1 MVAAGMA
8 PPGAGSARTSAGSTR
23 TSNGS
28 ARTSARTA
36 ARASAGSAG
45 AGGDR
50 VARLWARRRRR
61 RWRTLGAVFLCA
73 GLALLLTAGYDLWG
87 TGLGTARAQAGI
99 RTEIRRHGLR
109 AEPIPGGADGF
120 LAIPRIHLDMA
131 FVEGVDPGALA
142 LGPGH
147 YPGTPMPGQGGNV
160 AIAGHRTTHLA
171 PFWSLDELRPGDRID
186 LRTAEGRFVYRVLW
200 VGVGLPDSSWVLA
213 PTADPSLTLTT
224 CNPRFSAGQRLVVRA
239 IQVLG
244 PVPGGFLDHLRDPPG
259 SWLAPPLDRA
269 AGRVA

>member
-1 MVAAGMA
+1 MVTAGVA
-8 PPGAGSARTSAGSTR
+8 RPLAGSARTAD
-23 TSNGS
+23 
-28 ARTSARTA
+28 A
-36 ARASAGSAG
+36 ARA
-45 AGGDR
+45 GGR
-50 VARLWARRRRR
+50 VARLRAGRRRR
-61 RWRTLGAVFLCA
+61 RWRTAGAAFLFA
-73 GLALLLTAGYDLWG
+73 GLALLLAAGYDLWG
-87 TGLGTARAQAGI
+87 TGVGTARAQARI
-99 RTEIRRHGLR
+99 RTEVRRHGLR

-131 FVEGVDPGALA
+131 FVEGVDPAALA

-171 PFWSLDELRPGDRID
+171 PFWSLDELVPGDPID

-200 VGVGLPDSSWVLA
+200 VGVGPPDSAWVLA

-239 IQVLG
+239 IQVFG
-244 PVPGGFLDHLRDPPG
+244 PSPGGFLDHLRDPLG
-259 SWLAPPLDRA
+259 SWLMA
-269 AGRVA
+269 RVVPTTGLIA